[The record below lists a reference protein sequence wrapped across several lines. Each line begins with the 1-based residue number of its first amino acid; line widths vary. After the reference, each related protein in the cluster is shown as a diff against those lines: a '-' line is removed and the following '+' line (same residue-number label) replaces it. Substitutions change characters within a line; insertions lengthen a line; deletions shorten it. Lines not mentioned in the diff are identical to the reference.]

1 LHWAERGGATWAER
15 GKKRESRGWA
25 GLIAGPAQKKRKEM
39 GRGGVSTGW
48 AREEDWAGLV
58 LGFWFPFL
66 FLFSYFKHYSN
77 LIEFKYKFE
86 FNPSTQTNKRDA
98 PA

>member
-1 LHWAERGGATWAER
+1 VGLAQAGL
-15 GKKRESRGWA
+15 GKKI
-25 GLIAGPAQKKRKEM
+25 GL
-39 GRGGVSTGW
+39 V
-48 AREEDWAGLV
+48 LV